1 MVKKSIYCV
10 INIIYIK
17 HNFIIICIS
26 GNWIVPDI
34 SGKGPPPCNIFSLAS
49 LPNNRAVLSGCATPN
64 GPDNTVFIAQC
75 MKTAVVS
82 TICK

>member
-1 MVKKSIYCV
+1 MVRKSIYCV
-10 INIIYIK
+10 IIIYIK
-17 HNFIIICIS
+17 NDFIIICIS

-49 LPNNRAVLSGCATPN
+49 LTNNRAVLSGCATPN

-75 MKTAVVS
+75 MKAAVVS